1 MAYFLGV
8 DIGTF
13 ESKGV
18 LVDETGAI
26 LAQAVSPHKMIVPR
40 PGWAEHRPDED
51 WWGDTVAVTRE
62 LLVTSGVDPKDIK
75 AVAASA
81 IGPCMLP
88 LDADGRPL
96 MNGVLYG
103 VDTRAVAEIAALTQK
118 IGPETLLARCNGG
131 LTSQSVG
138 PKILWLKNN
147 RPDLYARAR
156 MFVSA
161 TPYITFRLTGQYA
174 MDHFTAAGFTPLY
187 DPSRQAWSADFADG
201 IVDLAHL
208 PKLLWSSEIAGHVTP
223 AAAAETGLAVGTP
236 VVCGT
241 IDAAAEALSVG
252 VIGAG
257 DMMVM
262 YGSTI
267 FIIEITSEQVRDPRL
282 WYAPWLFEGLHASQ
296 AGLATSGTLTRWF
309 ADQIYR
315 DMPGHAVMG
324 GMAAEAATS
333 PPGAK
338 GLIVLPYFSGE
349 RTPIHDPRA
358 KGVIFGLDL
367 THGRADVYRGALEGI
382 GYAVRHIVETFEAA
396 GHPPRRLV
404 AVGGGTKN
412 AVWLG
417 AVSDI
422 SGRPQVLRQVTTG
435 ASLGDAFLA
444 ALATGHADLGDIEA
458 WNKAASSQEPQ
469 GGAVKTLYDRQ
480 YAIYRA
486 LYAQTKDL
494 MADLSGLAAEGAP
507 GAGGSAGV

>member
-1 MAYFLGV
+1 MTYFLGV
-8 DIGTF
+8 DVGTF
-13 ESKGV
+13 ETKGV
-18 LVDETGAI
+18 LVDEAGTI
-26 LAQAVSPHKMIVPR
+26 LAQAVNPHRMIVPR

-62 LLVTSGVDPKDIK
+62 LLAKTRIDPKAIR
-75 AVAASA
+75 AVATSA

-88 LDADGRPL
+88 LDGDGKPL

-103 VDTRAVAEIAALTQK
+103 VDTRAVAEIATLTQK
-118 IGPETLLARCNGG
+118 IGATTLLERCNGG

-147 RPDLYARAR
+147 RPELYDRAR

-161 TPYITFRLTGQYA
+161 TPYITFRLTGEYA

-187 DPSRQAWSADFADG
+187 DPARQAWSTDFADG

-208 PKLLWSSEIAGHVTP
+208 PRLLWSSEIAGHVTP
-223 AAAAETGLAVGTP
+223 AAAQETGLAVGTP

-267 FIIEITSEQVRDPRL
+267 FVIEITSEQVRDPRL

-309 ADQIYR
+309 ADQVYR
-315 DMPGHAVMG
+315 DMPPADVMA
-324 GMAAEAATS
+324 GMAQDAATS

-349 RTPIHDPRA
+349 RTPIHDPKA

-367 THGRADVYRGALEGI
+367 THTRADVYRGALEGI

-404 AVGGGTKN
+404 AVGGGTQN
-412 AVWLG
+412 AVWLD

-444 ALATGHADLGDIEA
+444 ALATGSVQLGDIEH
-458 WNKAASSQEPQ
+458 WNKAARVQDPH
-469 GGAVKTLYDRQ
+469 GGPVKALYDRQ
-480 YAIYRA
+480 YAIYKS
-486 LYAQTKDL
+486 LYTQTKDL
-494 MADLSGLAAEGAP
+494 MADLSGLA
-507 GAGGSAGV
+507 SSV

>member
-8 DIGTF
+8 DVGTF
-13 ESKGV
+13 ETKGV
-18 LVDETGAI
+18 LVDEAGTI
-26 LAQAVSPHKMIVPR
+26 LAQAVNPHKMIVPR

-51 WWGDTVAVTRE
+51 WWGDTVAVTRA
-62 LLVTSGVDPKDIK
+62 LLAKSRIDPKAIR
-75 AVAASA
+75 AVATSA

-103 VDTRAVAEIAALTQK
+103 VDTRAVAEIAALTRT
-118 IGPETLLARCNGG
+118 IGADTLLERCNGG

-161 TPYITFRLTGQYA
+161 TPYITFRLTGEYA

-187 DPSRQAWSADFADG
+187 DPARQAWSAAFADG
-201 IVDLAHL
+201 IVDLDCL
-208 PKLLWSSEIAGHVTP
+208 PRLLWSSEIAGQVT
-223 AAAAETGLAVGTP
+223 AAAAQETGLAAGTP

-267 FIIEITSEQVRDPRL
+267 FIIEITSDQVRDPRL

-315 DMPGHAVMG
+315 DLPPAEAMG
-324 GMAAEAATS
+324 AMARDAATS

-367 THGRADVYRGALEGI
+367 THDRADVYRGALEGI

-396 GHPPRRLV
+396 GHPPQRLV
-404 AVGGGTKN
+404 AVGGGTRN

-422 SGRPQVLRQVTTG
+422 CGRPQVLRQVTTG

-444 ALATGHADLGDIEA
+444 ALATGHAQLGDIER
-458 WNKAASSQEPQ
+458 WNQAASVQDPQ
-469 GGAVKTLYDRQ
+469 GGAVKALYDLQ
-480 YAIYRA
+480 YTIYRS

-494 MADLSGLAAEGAP
+494 MADLSALGAD
-507 GAGGSAGV
+507 

>member
-1 MAYFLGV
+1 MAYFIGV
-8 DIGTF
+8 DVGTF

-18 LVDETGAI
+18 LVDGEGTI
-26 LAQAVSPHKMIVPR
+26 LAQAVSPHRMIVPR

-51 WWGDTVAVTRE
+51 WWGDTVAITRE
-62 LLVTSGVDPKDIK
+62 LLAKSRVDPKDIK
-75 AVAASA
+75 AVATSA

-88 LDADGRPL
+88 LDGDGRPL

-103 VDTRAVAEIAALTQK
+103 VDTRAVAEIAELTQN
-118 IGPETLLARCNGG
+118 IGPETLLARCNSG

-138 PKILWLKNN
+138 PKILWLKKQ
-147 RPDLYARAR
+147 RPELYAKAR
-156 MFVSA
+156 MFISA
-161 TPYITFRLTGQYA
+161 TPYITFRLTGEYA

-187 DPSRQAWSADFADG
+187 DPAKQAWSAEFADG
-201 IVDLAHL
+201 IVDLAYL
-208 PKLLWSSEIAGHVTP
+208 PKLLWSSEIAGHITA
-223 AAAAETGLAVGTP
+223 AAAAETGLAEGTP

-267 FIIEITSEQVRDPRL
+267 FIIQITDEQVRDPRL

-315 DMPGHAVMG
+315 DMPAGEVMG
-324 GMAAEAATS
+324 GMAQDAATS

-367 THGRADVYRGALEGI
+367 THSRADVYRGALEGI
-382 GYAVRHIVETFEAA
+382 GYAVRHIVETFDAV
-396 GHPPRRLV
+396 GHAPRRLV

-412 AVWLG
+412 AVWLE

-444 ALATGHADLGDIEA
+444 ALATGHARLADIEH
-458 WNKAASSQEPQ
+458 WNKAASVQEPH
-469 GGAVKTLYDRQ
+469 GAVKALYDDQ
-480 YAIYRA
+480 YAIYKA
-486 LYAQTKDL
+486 LYGQTKDL
-494 MADLSGLAAEGAP
+494 MGQLAALR
-507 GAGGSAGV
+507 AGDAGS

>member
-1 MAYFLGV
+1 MTYFLGV
-8 DIGTF
+8 DVGTF

-18 LVDETGAI
+18 LVDATGTI
-26 LAQAVSPHKMIVPR
+26 VAQAVSPHKMIVPR

-51 WWGDTVAVTRE
+51 WWGDTVAITRQ
-62 LLVTSGVDPKDIK
+62 LLATSGIDPAQIK
-75 AVAASA
+75 AIATSA

-118 IGPETLLARCNGG
+118 IGADTLLARCNSG

-147 RPDLYARAR
+147 HPDLYAKAR

-161 TPYITFRLTGQYA
+161 TPYITFRLTGTFA

-187 DPSRQAWSADFADG
+187 DPAKQAWSAEFAEG

-208 PKLLWSSEIAGHVTP
+208 PRLLWSSEIAGHVTP
-223 AAAAETGLAVGTP
+223 QAARETGLAVGTP

-267 FIIEITSEQVRDPRL
+267 FIIQITDEQVRDPRL

-315 DMPGHAVMG
+315 DMPPGEVLG
-324 GMAAEAATS
+324 GMAQDAATS
-333 PPGAK
+333 PPGSN

-367 THGRADVYRGALEGI
+367 THKRADIYRAALEGI
-382 GYAVRHIVETFEAA
+382 GYAVRHIVETYDAV
-396 GHPPRRLV
+396 GHAPRRLV
-404 AVGGGTKN
+404 AVGGGTRN

-422 SGRPQVLRQVTTG
+422 SGRPQVLREVTTG
-435 ASLGDAFLA
+435 ASLGDAFIA
-444 ALATGHADLGDIEA
+444 ALATGHATLADIEH
-458 WNKAASSQEPQ
+458 WNKAARVQEPA
-469 GGAVKTLYDRQ
+469 GGAAKLLYDRQ
-480 YAIYRA
+480 YAIYKA
-486 LYAQTKDL
+486 LYGQTKDL
-494 MADLSGLAAEGAP
+494 MADL
-507 GAGGSAGV
+507 AGTDP

>member
-1 MAYFLGV
+1 MAYFLGIDV
-8 DIGTF
+8 GTF

-18 LVDETGAI
+18 LVDAGGTVV
-26 LAQAVSPHKMIVPR
+26 AQAVSPHKMIVPR

-51 WWGDTVAVTRE
+51 WWGDTVSITRQ
-62 LLVTSGVDPKDIK
+62 LLVASGVDPTAIK
-75 AVAASA
+75 AVATSA

-88 LDADGRPL
+88 LDEAGRPL

-103 VDTRAVAEIAALTQK
+103 VDTRAVAEIASLTEK
-118 IGPETLLARCNGG
+118 IGADTLLARCNGG

-147 RPDLYARAR
+147 RPELYAKAR

-161 TPYITFRLTGQYA
+161 TPYITFRLTGRYV

-187 DPSRQAWSADFADG
+187 DPATQAWNPEFSEG

-208 PKLLWSSEIAGHVTP
+208 PTLLWSSEIAGHVTEK
-223 AAAAETGLAVGTP
+223 AAAETGLAPGTP

-252 VIGAG
+252 VVEPG

-267 FIIEITSEQVRDPRL
+267 FIIQITGEQVRDPRL

-309 ADQIYR
+309 ADQIFR
-315 DMPGHAVMG
+315 DMPGDRVMA

-338 GLIVLPYFSGE
+338 GVVVLPYFSGE
-349 RTPIHDPRA
+349 RTPIHDPQA
-358 KGVIFGLDL
+358 KGVVFGLDL
-367 THGRADVYRGALEGI
+367 THSRADVTRAALEGI
-382 GYAVRHIVETFEAA
+382 GFAVRHIVETYDAV
-396 GHPPRRLV
+396 GQSPRRLV
-404 AVGGGTKN
+404 AVGGGTRN
-412 AVWLG
+412 PVWLG

-422 SGRPQVLRQVTTG
+422 SGRPQVLREISTG

-444 ALATGHADLGDIEA
+444 ALATGHAARSDIER
-458 WNKAASSQEPQ
+458 WNKAARTEEPRSDL
-469 GGAVKTLYDRQ
+469 KTLYDRQ

-486 LYAQTKDL
+486 LYAQTKGL
-494 MADLSGLAAEGAP
+494 MAELSALPAHGL
-507 GAGGSAGV
+507 S